1 MEGLGELCD
10 PRWGAEKEVSH
21 VLLWIRW
28 CCIGRVLACGPCL
41 LVLLHCRHEYLGPDP
56 RVAGYR
62 IDVEGDV
69 HIKWWDAFLQDQWMD
84 KQKWAFDVR
93 MEDDGRWVEV
103 DD

>member
-1 MEGLGELCD
+1 MSD
-10 PRWGAEKEVSH
+10 MSVPAVPRVFVS
-21 VLLWIRW
+21 
-28 CCIGRVLACGPCL
+28 
-41 LVLLHCRHEYLGPDP
+41 LHRRHEYLGPDP

-93 MEDDGRWVEV
+93 MEDDGRWVEK

>member
-1 MEGLGELCD
+1 MGQFCD
-10 PRWGAEKEVSH
+10 TGRCTEEEVSH
-21 VLLWIRW
+21 VVLWTP
-28 CCIGRVLACGPCL
+28 CCCVGQVLASVSLVTICG
-41 LVLLHCRHEYLGPDP
+41 RHEYLGPDP

-93 MEDDGRWVEV
+93 MEDDGRWVEI